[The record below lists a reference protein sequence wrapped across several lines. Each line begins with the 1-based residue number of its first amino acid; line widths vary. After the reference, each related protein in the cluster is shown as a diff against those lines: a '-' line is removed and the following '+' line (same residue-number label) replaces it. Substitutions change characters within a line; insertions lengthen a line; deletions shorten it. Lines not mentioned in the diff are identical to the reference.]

1 MSILEYHMF
10 QRALLEPCRTS
21 ENKVNVTSNL
31 ISESHLVNCKSCC
44 GVGKLPDKRCR
55 EPIVERQKAFRPGK
69 NTFSWKTRFGEVES
83 PDDDFSLGK
92 RSYVSILLCLQ
103 LDLEQKVV
111 KKIFLWSKL
120 TNLDQ
125 VKRVSAAS
133 CSGACEPAEV
143 PAAHSLLLR
152 HSVEWKRGEW
162 KTGSKIEIKS
172 GNEKRG
178 PVDWFVSTSLCFI
191 SLLHIWIR
199 KYSTWWLG
207 N

>member
-1 MSILEYHMF
+1 MERDILLIGLRFEYFFFFSYNHLTLVISPGVPIKPP
-10 QRALLEPCRTS
+10 QAPATAVIPRRLKDGWRKNILNIARSPTWWRVSALRWEKLTASQP

-69 NTFSWKTRFGEVES
+69 KNTFSWKVESQKRFGEVES

-111 KKIFLWSKL
+111 KK
-120 TNLDQ
+120 
-125 VKRVSAAS
+125 
-133 CSGACEPAEV
+133 
-143 PAAHSLLLR
+143 
-152 HSVEWKRGEW
+152 
-162 KTGSKIEIKS
+162 
-172 GNEKRG
+172 
-178 PVDWFVSTSLCFI
+178 
-191 SLLHIWIR
+191 
-199 KYSTWWLG
+199 
-207 N
+207 